1 MCSMWVSVS
10 TETICTWRLKT
21 SLKCQVSKNISLLL
35 YYNKNQRNAFKRT
48 DLTRY
53 DGRPH
58 HQQHQLVKQRV
69 QEADHRLQLGGVE
82 RRDAGLELR
91 LQVVLH
97 DAHVSDPDWKHV
109 LVQGVHQ
116 GKELVQ
122 VLVLKGGSQIG

>member
-1 MCSMWVSVS
+1 MW
-10 TETICTWRLKT
+10 TDT
-21 SLKCQVSKNISLLL
+21 
-35 YYNKNQRNAFKRT
+35 KRT

-58 HQQHQLVKQRV
+58 HQQHQLVEQRV

-82 RRDAGLELR
+82 RRHAGLELR

-97 DAHVSDPDWKHV
+97 DAHVSDPDWERV

-116 GKELVQ
+116 GEELVQ
-122 VLVLKGGSQIG
+122 VLVLKGGTQS